1 MGQIGQIIASAATLT
16 LFYAER
22 LLVGVTPDMFA
33 RLARPGNVVLKSNHP
48 AFILGHLCLYPPRI
62 LERLNQPVGAAAY
75 ALAYDALFKS
85 GVECQDDPDGRLYPP
100 MDALTKQFFEGYRAA
115 QAAVAAAPD
124 ELLCG
129 PNPAE
134 GRMRELFPILG
145 GMLNFYLTGHAQ
157 SHLGQLSAWRRAMGL
172 PAA

>member
-1 MGQIGQIIASAATLT
+1 MGQIGQIIASAATPT
-16 LFYAER
+16 LLYAER

-33 RLARPGNVVLKSNHP
+33 RLAQPGGAVVRSNHP
-48 AFILGHLCLYPPRI
+48 AFVLGHLSLYPPKI
-62 LERLNQPVGAAAY
+62 LERLSQPAGAAAY
-75 ALAYDALFKS
+75 PPAYEALFKS
-85 GVECQDDPDGRLYPP
+85 GVECQDDPAGTIYPP
-100 MDALTKQFFEGYRAA
+100 MKALTKQFFEGYRAA
-115 QAAVAAAPD
+115 RLAIEAAPD
-124 ELLCG
+124 DLLCG

-134 GRMRELFPILG
+134 GRMREMFPVLG